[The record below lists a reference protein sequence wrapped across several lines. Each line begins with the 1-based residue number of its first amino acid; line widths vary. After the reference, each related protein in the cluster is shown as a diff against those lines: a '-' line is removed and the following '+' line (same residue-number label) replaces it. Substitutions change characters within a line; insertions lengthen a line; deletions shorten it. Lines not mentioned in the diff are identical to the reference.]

1 MTERTDDG
9 AVGAGSGDAGWRVG
23 DLAVLTGLTV
33 RTLHHYDDVGVLRP
47 DRTAAGHRVYRRAH
61 VERLYRISVL
71 RRFGVSLD
79 DIAAAL
85 DEPGWTLDGALR
97 THLAELEDQVLRME
111 RLLHRLSAT
120 RPDVPVDART
130 RADGDA
136 GDVEVCRR
144 LLAVLEDTAVAPTEP
159 LRRVAVLVYA
169 DLEAAHRH
177 LVDVFGLEPGPLHRD
192 AAGTVVHGEVR
203 TADGVVMLHR
213 VAPEWRLAS
222 PAAVGAATGMLVVTV
237 RDVDAHHAAA
247 VARGATVTYPP
258 TDQPYGVR
266 EYGVLG
272 PEGEPWSFWSPLR
285 PS

>member
-1 MTERTDDG
+1 MGERTED
-9 AVGAGSGDAGWRVG
+9 VSWRVG
-23 DLAVLTGLTV
+23 DLAALTGLTV
-33 RTLHHYDDVGVLRP
+33 RTLHHYDDVGLLRP

-97 THLAELEDQVLRME
+97 THLVELEDQVLRME
-111 RLLHRLSAT
+111 RLLHRLST
-120 RPDVPVDART
+120 TGPSRPAGPG
-130 RADGDA
+130 ADDPADA
-136 GDVEVCRR
+136 GDLEVCRR

-169 DLEAAHRH
+169 DLEAARRH
-177 LVDVFGLEPGPLHRD
+177 LVDVFGLDAGPLHRD
-192 AAGTVVHGEVR
+192 AEGTVVHGEVR

-213 VAPEWRLAS
+213 VAPEWGLAS
-222 PAAVGAATGMLVVTV
+222 PASLGAATGMLVVTV

-266 EYGVLG
+266 EYGALG
-272 PEGEPWSFWSPLR
+272 PEGEPWSFWSPLVGA
-285 PS
+285 